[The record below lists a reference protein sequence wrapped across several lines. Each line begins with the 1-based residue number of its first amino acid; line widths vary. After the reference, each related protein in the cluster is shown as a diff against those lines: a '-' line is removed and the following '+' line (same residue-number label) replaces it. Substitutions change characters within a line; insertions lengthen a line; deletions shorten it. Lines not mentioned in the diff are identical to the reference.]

1 MAINLATRYPGRANP
16 ADTNYP
22 QGSFK
27 NRSAPGVLDGSYLE
41 KDWAND
47 MFAFFQ
53 QALVEAGISPN
64 DDVDNATNSQY
75 YAALKA
81 VFAAKNDFLSI
92 TTTAFEASVTDGDAV
107 YWDSANS
114 RFDEAIADGT
124 NKQNMIGFA
133 DVTNSRVVLM
143 GAYAGQL
150 SGLTAGAKYYLS
162 TTVAGGITSTLPASN
177 AVKIGI
183 AKTATQVFIDID
195 ATGDNGP
202 ATETTLGTVEKATAV
217 EAANFTADKFID
229 GARLRDAFNT
239 TGNAPF
245 FPCRAWMNAN
255 GMGTISIR
263 ASGNVSSFVDNGTGD
278 YTVNFGTALPIADYS
293 VTFGWVDQTNGNTS
307 VRIAG
312 SATTTTLKTVSALR
326 ISSGGPSAGAF
337 DLNQVNI
344 QVVC

>member
-16 ADTNYP
+16 ADSNYP

-75 YAALKA
+75 YEALKA

-92 TTTAFEASVTDGDAV
+92 TTTAFEASVTDGEAV

-162 TTVAGGITSTLPASN
+162 GTVAGAITATEPISN
-177 AVKIGI
+177 VIIVGI
-183 AKTATQVFIDID
+183 AKSAIELFLDVDASGTIPD
-195 ATGDNGP
+195 ATTALKGKVLLAQSSDFTG
-202 ATETTLGTVEKATAV
+202 LGSLTAV
-217 EAANFTADKFID
+217 PPVAAIIAGLLGLGGSSENDYITIPYRDKADNTIKKLIVQWGKTPSTFSSNFTV
-229 GARLRDAFNT
+229 T
-239 TGNAPF
+239 
-245 FPCRAWMNAN
+245 
-255 GMGTISIR
+255 
-263 ASGNVSSFVDNGTGD
+263 
-278 YTVNFGTALPIADYS
+278 LPISFPENARFA
-293 VTFGWVDQTNGNTS
+293 T
-307 VRIAG
+307 G
-312 SATTTTLKTVSALR
+312 SK
-326 ISSGGPSAGAF
+326 ISSTDTTADLVVVSISNSQIVIRNTGSTSAAAYWLAIGH
-337 DLNQVNI
+337 
-344 QVVC
+344 